1 MRQNGCQRKTI
12 RHSERK
18 VEFQQ
23 TSSCFLVGFQLSIF
37 CFSNLFFDKYFAKN
51 QKKKIERSSILI
63 NNFWQLFSISTFP
76 VYAFAKHF
84 SSFDFRQLFS
94 ILTFPVY
101 AFSKHFSSFDFR
113 QQFSIFYFSATT
125 FYSNFSSFDFLFV
138 AFLQTLF
145 SEMFCETIF
154 QNFIQFSIFT
164 FQKVD

>member
-1 MRQNGCQRKTI
+1 MTI

-23 TSSCFLVGFQLSIF
+23 ISSCFLVGFQLSIF

-84 SSFDFRQLFS
+84 SSFDFRQLLFYFQLFQFLHS
-94 ILTFPVY
+94 SNTFQD
-101 AFSKHFSSFDFR
+101 SLFDNY
-113 QQFSIFYFSATT
+113 FSIFS
-125 FYSNFSSFDFLFV
+125 FSSFDFLFV

-154 QNFIQFSIFT
+154 QNFI
-164 FQKVD
+164 